1 LVGIE
6 LGPLEPLVYQE
17 PAFHFVVIALS
28 TGITA
33 FAFFYPTY
41 FSRRQ
46 NMGRGLNEII
56 RILEADDSWRARR
69 VLILKYEKKL
79 ETNEM
84 ELKKSAE
91 KVRTNLIMTQSWIE
105 EKGVPRMVLQELY
118 SGVFKKMIEAYVKYM
133 EEFHPT
139 AQIERPIRKLY
150 KSSSKWL
157 KLESTDVVT
166 KRFGKT
172 GVNIYDKLGL

>member
-1 LVGIE
+1 LANFEV
-6 LGPLEPLVYQE
+6 GPLAELTTD
-17 PAFHFVVIALS
+17 PAWQIIGMAIAM
-28 TGITA
+28 GVTA

-41 FSRRQ
+41 YSRRQ
-46 NMGRGLNEII
+46 NMGRGLNEAI

-69 VLILKYEKKL
+69 TLILKYEKKL
-79 ETNEM
+79 EPNEKD
-84 ELKKSAE
+84 LKQSAE
-91 KVRTNLIMTQSWIE
+91 KVRNDLIMIQSWIE

-118 SGVFKKMIEAYVKYM
+118 SGVFVKMIEAYVKYM

-139 AQIERPIRKLY
+139 IQIERPIRKLY

-166 KRFGKT
+166 KRFEKI
-172 GVNIYDKLGL
+172 GVNMYDKLGI

>member
-1 LVGIE
+1 MVGVE
-6 LGPLEPLVYQE
+6 LGPLAPFAGDPSLY
-17 PAFHFVVIALS
+17 FVVIAIS

-46 NMGRGLNEII
+46 NMGRGLSEAI

-84 ELKKSAE
+84 ELKKSME
-91 KVRTNLIMTQSWIE
+91 KVRNDLIMIQSWIE
-105 EKGVPRMVLQELY
+105 EKGVPTMVLQELY
-118 SGVFKKMIEAYVKYM
+118 SGVFVKMIEAYVKYM
-133 EEFHPT
+133 GEFHPT
-139 AQIERPIRKLY
+139 AQIELPIRKLY
-150 KSSSKWL
+150 KSSSKWF
-157 KLESTDVVT
+157 KYQSSDVVT
-166 KRFGKT
+166 KRFGNI
-172 GVNIYDKLGL
+172 GVNVYDKLGL

>member
-1 LVGIE
+1 MVGVE
-6 LGPLEPLVYQE
+6 LGPLAPFAAEPSLY
-17 PAFHFVVIALS
+17 FVVIAIS

-46 NMGRGLNEII
+46 NMGRGLSEAI

-69 VLILKYEKKL
+69 ILVLKYEKKF

-84 ELKKSAE
+84 ELKKSVE
-91 KVRTNLIMTQSWIE
+91 KVRNDLIMIQSWIE
-105 EKGVPRMVLQELY
+105 EKGVPTMILQELY
-118 SGVFKKMIEAYVKYM
+118 SGVFVKMIEAYVKYM

-139 AQIERPIRKLY
+139 IQIERPIRKLF
-150 KSSSKWL
+150 KSSSRWHTR
-157 KLESTDVVT
+157 ESQNVVS
-166 KRFGKT
+166 KRFGRDIAN
-172 GVNIYDKLGL
+172 VWDKLGL

>member
-1 LVGIE
+1 MNFAV
-6 LGPLEPLVYQE
+6 GPLAPYVDD
-17 PAFHFVVIALS
+17 PASEFVGMAIAMGL
-28 TGITA
+28 TA

-46 NMGRGLNEII
+46 NMGRGLSEVI

-69 VLILKYEKKL
+69 ILILKYDKNL

-91 KVRTNLIMTQSWIE
+91 KVRADLIMIQSWIE
-105 EKGVPRMVLQELY
+105 EKGVPRRVLQDLY
-118 SGVFKKMIEAYVKYM
+118 SGVFIKMIEAYVKYM
-133 EEFHPT
+133 EEFHTT

-150 KSSSKWL
+150 KSSSKWY
-157 KLESTDVVT
+157 KRESQNVVS
-166 KRFGKT
+166 KRF
-172 GVNIYDKLGL
+172 VHDMANVWDKLGL

>member
-1 LVGIE
+1 MVGVE
-6 LGPLEPLVYQE
+6 LGPLAPFAAEPSLY
-17 PAFHFVVIALS
+17 FVVIAIS

-46 NMGRGLNEII
+46 NMGRGLSEAI

-69 VLILKYEKKL
+69 ILILKYEKKL

-84 ELKKSAE
+84 ELKKSME
-91 KVRTNLIMTQSWIE
+91 KVRNDLIMIQSWIE
-105 EKGVPRMVLQELY
+105 EKGVPTMVLQELY
-118 SGVFKKMIEAYVKYM
+118 SGVFVKMIEAYVKYM

-139 AQIERPIRKLY
+139 IQIERPIRKLF
-150 KSSSKWL
+150 KSSSRWYKR
-157 KLESTDVVT
+157 ESQNVVS
-166 KRFGKT
+166 KRF
-172 GVNIYDKLGL
+172 VRDMANVWDKLGL

>member
-1 LVGIE
+1 MDFEV
-6 LGPLEPLVYQE
+6 GPLAPYIDD
-17 PAFHFVVIALS
+17 PASEFVGMAIAMGL
-28 TGITA
+28 TA

-46 NMGRGLNEII
+46 NMGRGLSEVI

-69 VLILKYEKKL
+69 ILILKYEKKL

-91 KVRTNLIMTQSWIE
+91 KVRTDLIMIQSWIE
-105 EKGVPRMVLQELY
+105 EKGVPRKVLQDLY
-118 SGVFKKMIEAYVKYM
+118 SGVFIKMIEAYVKYM

-139 AQIERPIRKLY
+139 AQIERPIRKLF
-150 KSSSKWL
+150 KSSHRWYKH
-157 KLESTDVVT
+157 ESADVVT
-166 KRFGKT
+166 KQFENFS
-172 GVNIYDKLGL
+172 VNLWDKLGL